1 MRRVLNL
8 LKALF
13 NQTKYLIK
21 TNKYLTIVL
30 VVLSVFAID
39 RLGNWECV
47 TTRNRTYDGYVYAGQ
62 PSYSYRTIKCDYKEW
77 FWIWESNK
85 PVKTY

>member
-47 TTRNRTYDGYVYAGQ
+47 TTHNKIWTGSRYYYD
-62 PSYSYRTIKCDYKEW
+62 TEKCDYKEW